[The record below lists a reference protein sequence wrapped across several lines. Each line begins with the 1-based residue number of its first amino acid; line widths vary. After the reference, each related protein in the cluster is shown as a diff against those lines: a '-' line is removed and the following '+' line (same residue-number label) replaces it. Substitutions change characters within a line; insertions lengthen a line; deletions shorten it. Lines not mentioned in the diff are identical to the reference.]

1 MIQTITTDIPDI
13 SEEWYRDVV
22 DVADAAP
29 APVQWFAVH
38 FTEAVILL
46 LGLLVVAV
54 AVPRLR
60 RPDPWG
66 RALALVAPATVVL
79 AYGCSELLK
88 SLIDEERP
96 CRGAVTILAAPCP
109 PTGDWS
115 FPSNHATIA
124 GALATAVLLLSP
136 RWGLLAAP
144 LALLAAFSR
153 VFVGVHYPHDVLAG
167 LLLGLAVTLLVGLP
181 AARFLAEMLRR
192 HSGPATRKVDQG
204 QRVG

>member
-1 MIQTITTDIPDI
+1 MIQTITTGIPDI

-22 DVADAAP
+22 DVAGAVP

-46 LGLLVVAV
+46 LGLMLVAV

-109 PTGDWS
+109 PAGDWS

-181 AARFLAEMLRR
+181 AARPLAELLRR
-192 HSGPATRKVDQG
+192 HPGPATRGVDQG

>member
-1 MIQTITTDIPDI
+1 MSQTISTDIPDI
-13 SEEWYRDVV
+13 SKEWYRDVV

-46 LGLLVVAV
+46 LGLLLVAL

-60 RPDPWG
+60 RADPWG

-88 SLIDEERP
+88 SLLDEERP

-109 PTGDWS
+109 PPGDWS

-167 LLLGLAVTLLVGLP
+167 LLLGLAVTLLVSLP
-181 AARFLAEMLRR
+181 AARFLAELLRR
-192 HSGPATRKVDQG
+192 HPGPANREVDQG